1 MKPSKF
7 THQICI
13 LFQSSNNATP
23 ARPSE
28 GSVSAAGGA
37 SEPLARREVK
47 EPPPRDEPRMEPVN
61 GVVQPPF
68 TPPENRPGRMTNQL
82 QYIAKYVLKP
92 VWKHQY
98 AWPLQQP
105 VDANKLNLPV
115 SSISYFFYLNLKR
128 ALNFSK
134 LAYPRKIIFLHIL
147 NVYTVLWIIQAFKK
161 IYIWILI
168 LGMQARLNTFLC
180 KDIYYVQ

>member
-1 MKPSKF
+1 MKPSKC

-28 GSVSAAGGA
+28 GSVAAAGGA

-115 SSISYFFYLNLKR
+115 SSISYFFFYLNLKSSQFFPNW
-128 ALNFSK
+128 LIQENSFSS
-134 LAYPRKIIFLHIL
+134 Y
-147 NVYTVLWIIQAFKK
+147 FK
-161 IYIWILI
+161 
-168 LGMQARLNTFLC
+168 C
-180 KDIYYVQ
+180 

>member
-1 MKPSKF
+1 MKPSKC

-28 GSVSAAGGA
+28 GSVAAAGGA

-115 SSISYFFYLNLKR
+115 SSISYFFLLKSKE
-128 ALNFSK
+128 LSIFSK
-134 LAYPRKIIFLHIL
+134 LAYTRKILFLHIL
-147 NVYTVLWIIQAFKK
+147 NVDKNLQIIQAFKT

-168 LGMQARLNTFLC
+168 LGMQVKNCFVQR
-180 KDIYYVQ
+180 YVQ

>member
-1 MKPSKF
+1 M
-7 THQICI
+7 
-13 LFQSSNNATP
+13 
-23 ARPSE
+23 
-28 GSVSAAGGA
+28 
-37 SEPLARREVK
+37 ARREVK

-115 SSISYFFYLNLKR
+115 SSISHFVTPVGIYYYIQCL
-128 ALNFSK
+128 
-134 LAYPRKIIFLHIL
+134 IL
-147 NVYTVLWIIQAFKK
+147 FIQAFTKM
-161 IYIWILI
+161 YNWLLI
-168 LGMQARLNTFLC
+168 FG
-180 KDIYYVQ
+180 V